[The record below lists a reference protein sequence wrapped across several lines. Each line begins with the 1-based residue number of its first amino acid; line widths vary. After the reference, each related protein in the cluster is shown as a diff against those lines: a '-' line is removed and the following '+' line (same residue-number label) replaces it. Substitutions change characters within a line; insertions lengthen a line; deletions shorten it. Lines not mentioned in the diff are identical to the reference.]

1 MSAGA
6 GGSPPIRQHA
16 YTNRGPY
23 SVCRKEWCKSMF
35 MFRRKSSGN
44 KFTFISIIII
54 IVAFYVLKSTMPQKE
69 TEYPDII
76 RYNEIR
82 YEYSETLKSSP
93 FLYVRK
99 NPVCEEGY
107 IVLARRGRSIEEE
120 AYIYEGRMKYRRY
133 TAMKG
138 Q

>member
-1 MSAGA
+1 
-6 GGSPPIRQHA
+6 
-16 YTNRGPY
+16 
-23 SVCRKEWCKSMF
+23 MF